1 MASKIKMKIAY
12 CPICN
17 REHAME
23 LLGRGFLVQVNGN
36 MVFMD
41 EEFYRCPEKQE
52 LYTTEPHLAEMI
64 EESRK
69 NRDNLPYEN
78 SIDYSLLHPKK

>member
-1 MASKIKMKIAY
+1 
-12 CPICN
+12 
-17 REHAME
+17 ME

-69 NRDNLPYEN
+69 NRDNLP
-78 SIDYSLLHPKK
+78 S